1 MNFGIAEWLDLT
13 HRQLIGIILLGFI
26 LLLSYQY
33 RLARKEA
40 GVTEEEEEEEA
51 RKALK
56 RIGLSVIALVV
67 MAVFVVIV
75 ENFDLLHRLVFFVLS
90 ICLN

>member
-1 MNFGIAEWLDLT
+1 MNFDIAEWLGLS
-13 HRQLIGIILLGFI
+13 HRQLIGIILFGFI

-56 RIGLSVIALVV
+56 RIGLSVISL
-67 MAVFVVIV
+67 VVIV
-75 ENFDLLHRLVFFVLS
+75 VFMVIVKNYFDLLHRLVVLF
-90 ICLN
+90 